1 MEGRTDENISF
12 RMNRVGAQAV
22 ALPRR
27 EGTEI
32 PFCSEWRLLFTVCS
46 VANADGQMRLPKP
59 HNL

>member
-12 RMNRVGAQAV
+12 CMNRVGAQAV

-32 PFCSEWRLLFTVCS
+32 PFCSEWRLLVTVCS
-46 VANADGQMRLPKP
+46 VANADG
-59 HNL
+59 

>member
-12 RMNRVGAQAV
+12 CMNRVGAQAV

-32 PFCSEWRLLFTVCS
+32 PFCSEWRLLVTVCS
-46 VANADGQMRLPKP
+46 VASADG
-59 HNL
+59 